1 VDVTGV
7 QIEVSVDE
15 LTVRGLDPGQG
26 SAFVSALRAEL
37 AGALAGW
44 RPGAT
49 AGSGLD
55 VLDLGTVP
63 VAPGAAPARA
73 GRAVAAQI
81 ADALRSG
88 NIADGRVAR

>member
-7 QIEVSVDE
+7 PIEVSIDE
-15 LTVRGLDPGQG
+15 LTVRGLDPHQG

-37 AGALAGW
+37 TGALAGW

-49 AGSGLD
+49 ANSGLD

-63 VAPGAAPARA
+63 VAPGAAPAQA
-73 GRAVAAQI
+73 GRAVGARV

-88 NIADGRVAR
+88 DIADARVTR